1 MTTGPPPAGD
11 AAVRVLVVDDDALVR
26 SALAM
31 MFDGADGAR
40 IVGEATDG
48 DEVAAA
54 VDALRPDVVLMDIR
68 MARMDGLR
76 ATELLLARDQ
86 PPQVVVLT
94 TFDADDQVLRAL
106 RAGASGFLL
115 KDTPPAEI
123 VRAVLRVAAGEP
135 MLSPTVTR
143 QLIARIAAVEAAPP
157 PDAPTAPAL
166 DGSGASGPAA
176 AAQRGAAQPSAAPA
190 AAAQAVAAER
200 SAARRTAAR
209 RAVAQLSARE
219 REVALAVGRGLSN
232 AEIAGELFMSVA
244 TAKSYVSRLL
254 TKLDLSN
261 RVQLALLVHDAEEP
275 AG

>member
-1 MTTGPPPAGD
+1 MTTGPSDGD
-11 AAVRVLVVDDDALVR
+11 APVRVLVVDDDALVR

-31 MFDGADGAR
+31 MFDGADGAC

-115 KDTPPAEI
+115 KDTAPPEI

-143 QLIARIAAVEAAPP
+143 QLIARIAVVEAAPP
-157 PDAPTAPAL
+157 PATPP
-166 DGSGASGPAA
+166 P
-176 AAQRGAAQPSAAPA
+176 PV
-190 AAAQAVAAER
+190 AAQAVAAER